1 MHNQEMKHL
10 MRGAWILSLSSLIAK
25 ILSAVYR
32 VPFQNMVGDTGFY
45 ALSTDLPDLRIRHD
59 IRFVRVPGLYF

>member
-1 MHNQEMKHL
+1 MHNQQMKHL

-32 VPFQNMVGDTGFY
+32 VPFQKMAWATLGFTPI
-45 ALSTDLPDLRIRHD
+45 SKF
-59 IRFVRVPGLYF
+59 IRFMDWA

>member
-1 MHNQEMKHL
+1 MHNQQMKHL

-32 VPFQNMVGDTGFY
+32 VPFRIWLATLGFTPI
-45 ALSTDLPDLRIRHD
+45 SKF
-59 IRFVRVPGLYF
+59 IRFMDWA

>member
-25 ILSAVYR
+25 YS
-32 VPFQNMVGDTGFY
+32 VP
-45 ALSTDLPDLRIRHD
+45 
-59 IRFVRVPGLYF
+59 